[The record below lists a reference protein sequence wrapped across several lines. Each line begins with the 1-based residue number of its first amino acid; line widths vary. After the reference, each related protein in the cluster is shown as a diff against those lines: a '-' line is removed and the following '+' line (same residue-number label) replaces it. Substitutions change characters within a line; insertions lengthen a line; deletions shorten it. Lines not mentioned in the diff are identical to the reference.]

1 MRAGSDS
8 GFIALIPL
16 AAALLLGIVLAVVA
30 AVSLVTAQSATP
42 DPVNKPLVTYNGA

>member
-8 GFIALIPL
+8 GFIAVVPL
-16 AAALLLGIVLAVVA
+16 VAALVLGVVLAVVA

-42 DPVNKPLVTYNGA
+42 DPVNKPLVVYNGA